1 MFKRGKAK
9 VPAPVSTAPW
19 LMLEQEGHMRR
30 LLLTLRRQPDTG
42 AYGLG
47 LNDFNA
53 VIDVPP
59 SSSLERNDV
68 IVEVAGKTLNR
79 GEKLQDYVPA
89 GDSMRLVVLRPLISI
104 PELQKALGAKPAGRA
119 FPDSKAYAQS
129 LAAAA
134 RPVKPAAPPPALAVA
149 RARPQTPRLLT
160 PTAPPA
166 VLATTGGLPSM
177 DDERQSSGPKRRSS
191 ARLSRRDSAAPYSV
205 VKPIPQRGGEAS
217 SSTGLTPHMA
227 QSMIDQ
233 AHAPRHW
240 AEI

>member
-30 LLLTLRRQPDTG
+30 LNLTLRRQPDTG

-134 RPVKPAAPPPALAVA
+134 RPVKRRRRRRARRRA
-149 RARPQTPRLLT
+149 RA
-160 PTAPPA
+160 AADAAAAHADGAAA
-166 VLATTGGLPSM
+166 VLATTAGC
-177 DDERQSSGPKRRSS
+177 RR
-191 ARLSRRDSAAPYSV
+191 
-205 VKPIPQRGGEAS
+205 
-217 SSTGLTPHMA
+217 
-227 QSMIDQ
+227 
-233 AHAPRHW
+233 
-240 AEI
+240 

>member
-30 LLLTLRRQPDTG
+30 RNITLRRQPDTG

-104 PELQKALGAKPAGRA
+104 PELQKALGMSGYAT
-119 FPDSKAYAQS
+119 PDSKAYGLS
-129 LAAAA
+129 LKRKTSLTFAA
-134 RPVKPAAPPPALAVA
+134 
-149 RARPQTPRLLT
+149 TPRQGDGM
-160 PTAPPA
+160 P
-166 VLATTGGLPSM
+166 VLG
-177 DDERQSSGPKRRSS
+177 
-191 ARLSRRDSAAPYSV
+191 
-205 VKPIPQRGGEAS
+205 
-217 SSTGLTPHMA
+217 
-227 QSMIDQ
+227 
-233 AHAPRHW
+233 
-240 AEI
+240 